1 MGSYRASRTEEDMKR
16 ELSDIMRSLK
26 DPRVSGLLSIVKMEL
41 SRDMPHCKV
50 YISAM
55 EGLEAAKN
63 AVRGLDSASGFIK
76 RELNAR
82 MKLRKLP
89 EFKFIADDSIAHS
102 AGISRMLEDLK
113 QAVDAD
119 GEGEAGHGRS

>member
-26 DPRVSGLLSIVKMEL
+26 DPRVIVKMEL
-41 SRDMPHCKV
+41 SRDMSHCKV

-55 EGLEAAKN
+55 EGFEAAKN
-63 AVRGLDSASGFIK
+63 AVKGLDSASGFIK

-119 GEGEAGHGRS
+119 GEG

>member
-16 ELSDIMRSLK
+16 ELSDIMRSL
-26 DPRVSGLLSIVKMEL
+26 PRVSGLLSIVKMEL
-41 SRDMPHCKV
+41 SRDMSHCKV

-55 EGLEAAKN
+55 EGFEAAKN

-119 GEGEAGHGRS
+119 GEG

>member
-26 DPRVSGLLSIVKMEL
+26 DPRVNGLLSIVKLEL
-41 SRDMPHCKV
+41 SNDLSHCKV
-50 YISAM
+50 FVSAM
-55 EGLEAAKN
+55 EGMDAAKN
-63 AVRGLDSASGFIK
+63 AVKGLQSASGFIK
-76 RELNAR
+76 HELNAR

-102 AGISRMLEDLK
+102 ADIARMLEDLNG
-113 QAVDAD
+113 Q
-119 GEGEAGHGRS
+119 GE